1 MKKTI
6 LMAALLTAGLS
17 GFSQTLKTHED
28 SVSYA
33 LGVSMAESLK
43 KSGITNYNEAL
54 FMQAVQAQLKGKGT
68 MEPTVADKVY
78 RDEQKKIAD
87 AKSAMA
93 KKAGEEFLAAN
104 KSKPGVVTTASGL
117 QYKVTKEGT
126 GASPSKT
133 DKVTVHYHGTLPDGT
148 IFDSSVDRGTPA
160 TFGLNQVIAGWTEGL
175 QLMKEGG
182 KTTFYIPQ
190 ALGYGARGQGKIP
203 AFSTLIFDVELIKI
217 EPPAEVTPKPGQ
229 PVPPAPPAP
238 PKPPAPQA
246 KPAVVPGKK

>member
-1 MKKTI
+1 MRKTI
-6 LMAALLTAGLS
+6 LVASLLTAGLS
-17 GFSQTLKTHED
+17 AFSQTLKTHED

-43 KSGITNYNEAL
+43 KSGITNYNEDI
-54 FMQAVQAQLKGKGT
+54 FMQAIQAHMKGKSA
-68 MEPTVADKVY
+68 MEPTAADKVY

-87 AKSAMA
+87 AKSAIA
-93 KKAGEEFLAAN
+93 KKAGEDFLAAN
-104 KSKPGVVTTASGL
+104 KTKPGVMTTATGL

-160 TFGLNQVIAGWTEGL
+160 TFGLNQVISGWTEGL

-217 EPPAEVTPKPGQ
+217 EPAANVTPQPGQ
-229 PVPPAPPAP
+229 PKPPAAPAP